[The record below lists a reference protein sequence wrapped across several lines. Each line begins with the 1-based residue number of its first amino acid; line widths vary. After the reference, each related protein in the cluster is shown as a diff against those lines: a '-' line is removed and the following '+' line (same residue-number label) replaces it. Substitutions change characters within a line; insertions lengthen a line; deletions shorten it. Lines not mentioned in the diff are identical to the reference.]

1 MPDCIGVCHEGIA
14 TRERPGELDLQVLV
28 GLANANAIV
37 FDEALEQLDA
47 LLEIAT
53 LTLEAWVV
61 LCGGESAAKRTRELI
76 RESRDLLNRM

>member
-53 LTLEAWVV
+53 LTLEA
-61 LCGGESAAKRTRELI
+61 
-76 RESRDLLNRM
+76 